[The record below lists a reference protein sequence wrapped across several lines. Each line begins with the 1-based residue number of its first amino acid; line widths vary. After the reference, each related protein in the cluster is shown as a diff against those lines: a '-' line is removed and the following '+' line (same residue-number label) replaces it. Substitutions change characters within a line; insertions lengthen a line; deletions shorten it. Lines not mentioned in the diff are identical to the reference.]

1 MGHSDD
7 LCSHPS
13 MLEDPWVESEILA
26 MTVKVQ
32 LMKVP
37 DLSSVHSVIS
47 VYDSDREKRALW
59 K

>member
-1 MGHSDD
+1 
-7 LCSHPS
+7 
-13 MLEDPWVESEILA
+13 MLEDPWAESKILA
-26 MTVKVQ
+26 MAVKVQ

-37 DLSSVHSVIS
+37 DLSGAHSVIS